1 MPPQAVAEALDVG
14 QPSARVRIPV
24 DSEADVLLA
33 VDHGRRLAASL
44 DFSPADVTV
53 ISTAILEVARNVL
66 RYARRGD
73 LLLHTIQK
81 RGRVGLAVVA
91 QDKGPGI
98 ADVAQA
104 LRDGQGLGLASAR
117 RLMDEFRVRTSP
129 GHGTTVTMRKW
140 TRRRQARKN
149 VATREMR

>member
-1 MPPQAVAEALDVG
+1 
-14 QPSARVRIPV
+14 VRIAIT
-24 DSEADVLLA
+24 SEADVA
-33 VDHGRRLAASL
+33 IAADHGRRLAANL
-44 DFSPADVTV
+44 DFSPADITV

-73 LLLHTIQK
+73 LLLHPIQK

-98 ADVAQA
+98 ADVSEA
-104 LRDGQGLGLASAR
+104 LRDGHGAAGGLGLASAR

-129 GHGTTVTMRKW
+129 GHGTTITMRKW
-140 TRRRQARKN
+140 TRRRQARKSIT
-149 VATREMR
+149 TRAVR